1 VLRQAR
7 TKAVVL
13 SGTGREKGEF
23 RFANERQERDEPV
36 DLPNPLPSRRA
47 IN

>member
-1 VLRQAR
+1 LRQL
-7 TKAVVL
+7 K
-13 SGTGREKGEF
+13 
-23 RFANERQERDEPV
+23 FANERQEGDGDLI